1 MKNERLKQQIDFIL
15 EIDKLK
21 HIYRQTLLVDGSRHE
36 NDAEHSWHLAMMA
49 LLLCEHASEMSIDM
63 FRVVKM
69 VLIHDLVEI
78 DNGDT
83 FCYDE
88 EAARLRLAKERE
100 RETAKRLF
108 HLLPEDQAE
117 EFQQLWEEFE
127 QQITPEACFAAS
139 LDRLQPLLHNYKTGG
154 YSWKKHGVTHDKVL
168 RRTEP
173 IRQSSSLLWAF
184 VQELIQDSVSRGYL
198 HRN

>member
-1 MKNERLKQQIDFIL
+1 MKDERLKKQIDFIL

-21 HIYRQTLLVDGSRHE
+21 HIYRQTLLTDGSRHE

-49 LLLCEHASEMSIDM
+49 LLLCEHATEMSIDM

-78 DNGDT
+78 DHGDT
-83 FCYDE
+83 LCYDD
-88 EAARLRLAKERE
+88 EAIRIAKERE
-100 RETAKRLF
+100 RKTAERLF
-108 HLLPEDQAE
+108 CLLPEDQSE
-117 EFQQLWEEFE
+117 EFRMLWEEFE
-127 QQITPEACFAAS
+127 QQATPEACFAAS

-154 YSWKKHGVTHDKVL
+154 YSWKKHGVTRDKVL

-173 IRQSSSLLWAF
+173 IRESSTFLWNF
-184 VQELIQDSVSRGYL
+184 VQELIQESVARGYL
-198 HRN
+198 NRN

>member
-1 MKNERLKQQIDFIL
+1 MKNDRLKKQIDFIL

-21 HIYRQTLLVDGSRHE
+21 HIYRQTLLTDGSRHE

-49 LLLCEHASEMSIDM
+49 LLLCEHATEMSIDI

-78 DNGDT
+78 DHGDT
-83 FCYDE
+83 LCYDD
-88 EAARLRLAKERE
+88 EAVRIARERE
-100 RETAKRLF
+100 RKTAERLF
-108 HLLPEDQAE
+108 TLLPDDQSD
-117 EFQQLWEEFE
+117 EFRMLWEEFE
-127 QQITPEACFAAS
+127 QQATPEACFAAS

-154 YSWKKHGVTHDKVL
+154 YSWKKHGVTRDKVL

-173 IRQSSSLLWAF
+173 IRESSTFLWNF
-184 VQELIQDSVSRGYL
+184 VQELIQDSVARGYL
-198 HRN
+198 SRN